1 MTYPVQV
8 GVTFDFS
15 SGATFGYPFILDDP
29 INGKIGGSNTLGTT
43 IPKIVDI
50 SSQVLNI
57 NITGG
62 YNLLRDQFEASQ
74 ATFTIYDDT
83 GIWNPTNPA
92 SPYYPNLTP
101 LRKIRVSGTYQGTG
115 YFVFSGYV
123 TSYNYQYPKDQ
134 QTGYVVIT
142 AVDAFRLFQMN
153 NVSTIAGATAG
164 QDTGTRINKI
174 LDAISWPS
182 SMRVIDTGGT
192 ETLVQADPGTIRTA
206 LDALKM
212 VEFTEQGAFYINGEG
227 SAEFHSRQY
236 VMQTSNK
243 APVVYFSNANDG
255 GIPYFAI
262 TPAFDDKLIINQ
274 ATVQNIGGTAQQ
286 ASNATSVAK
295 YFPHTYTQQNVLAQ
309 TNADALN
316 IAQIYVATRQ
326 ETTIRIDA
334 MTLDLASSTDAGI
347 RAALA
352 GDYFQTFRIKNV
364 AQDGTVLDKTLQV
377 VGIAHQIT
385 PTTWRTTFTTS
396 EPITQGFI
404 LNNSIYGLIG
414 DYNSTLGY

>member
-1 MTYPVQV
+1 MSYPITV

-29 INGKIGGSNTLGTT
+29 ANGLLGGSNTLGTT

-50 SSQVLNI
+50 SSQVI
-57 NITGG
+57 NISINGG

-101 LRKIRVSGTYQGTG
+101 LKKIRVSGTYNGVG
-115 YFVFSGYV
+115 YFIFSGYT

-134 QTGYVVIT
+134 QTGYVVIQ

-153 NVSTIAGATAG
+153 NVSAISGATAG

-174 LDAISWPS
+174 LDAISWPAS
-182 SMRVIDTGGT
+182 LRKIDTGGT
-192 ETLVQADPGTIRTA
+192 ETLVQADPATLRTA
-206 LDALKM
+206 LDAIKM

-227 SAEFHSRQY
+227 QAEFHSRQY

-243 APVVYFSNANDG
+243 APVIYFSNAGD
-255 GIPYFAI
+255 GIPYFNI
-262 TPAFDDKLIINQ
+262 VPAYDDKLIINQ
-274 ATVQNIGGTAQQ
+274 AGVQNIGGTLQQ
-286 ASNATSVAK
+286 ASNSTSITK
-295 YFPHTYTQQNVLAQ
+295 YFPHTYTQQNALGQ

-334 MTLDLASSTDAGI
+334 MTIDMSSATSAGI
-347 RAALA
+347 QAALA

-377 VGIAHQIT
+377 VGIAHSIT
-385 PTTWRTTFTTS
+385 PTIWRTTFTTS

-404 LNNSIYGLIG
+404 LDNSIYGKID

>member
-1 MTYPVQV
+1 MSYPVTV
-8 GVTFDFS
+8 GVDFDFS

-29 INGKIGGSNTLGTT
+29 TNGVLGGSSTLGTA

-62 YNLLRDQFEASQ
+62 YNLLRDQFESSQ
-74 ATFTIYDDT
+74 ATFVIADET
-83 GIWNPTNPA
+83 GAWNPQNPA
-92 SPYYPNLTP
+92 SPYYPDLVP
-101 LRKIRVSGTYQGTG
+101 LRKIRVSGTYNGVG
-115 YFVFSGYV
+115 YFIFSGYV

-134 QTGYVVIT
+134 QTGYVVIN
-142 AVDAFRLFQMN
+142 ASDAFRLFQMT

-174 LDAISWPS
+174 LDQISWPNALRS
-182 SMRVIDTGGT
+182 IETGGT
-192 ETLVQADPGTIRTA
+192 ETLVQADPATNRTA

-227 SAEFHSRQY
+227 QAEFHSRNY
-236 VMQTSNK
+236 VMKQSGKN
-243 APVVYFSNANDG
+243 PIYFSNANDG
-255 GIPYFAI
+255 GIPYFNL
-262 TPAFDDKLIINQ
+262 TPAFDDKLIINT
-274 ATVQNIGGTAQQ
+274 ANVQNIGGAMQ
-286 ASNATSVAK
+286 NATNSSSVTK
-295 YFPHTYTQQNVLAQ
+295 YFPHTFTQQYVLGQ

-316 IAQIYVATRQ
+316 IAQVYVATRQ

-334 MTLDLASSTDAGI
+334 MTLDLSSATSAGI
-347 RAALA
+347 QAALA

-377 VGIAHQIT
+377 MGIAHQIT

-396 EPITQGFI
+396 EPIVQGF
-404 LNNSIYGLIG
+404 LLDSSLYGVIG